1 MNRIVKFI
9 VLDILKNKIVLV
21 YTLILAVLA
30 WSVFSLEDNSTKGI
44 LTLLN
49 VVLLT
54 VPLVSVIFSTIYLY
68 NSSEFIEL
76 LLSQPINRSKIW
88 WSLFFGLVISLLLS
102 FFIGVGIPILIY
114 APGDVGFM
122 MLLVGL
128 FISTVFVSIAFLSS
142 IITRDKA
149 KGIGISIMLW
159 LFFALLFDGIV
170 LFLLFQLADY
180 PIEKMMVGITALNP
194 IDLARILILLHL
206 DVSAMMG
213 YTGAIFK
220 DFFGTSLGVVLA
232 FIILSLWIAIPYW
245 VSLVKFKRKDL

>member
-1 MNRIVKFI
+1 MNRIVKYI
-9 VLDILKNKIVLV
+9 ILDILKNKIVLV

-220 DFFGTSLGVVLA
+220 DFFGTSLGVVLV
-232 FIILSLWIAIPYW
+232 FIILFLWIAIPYW